1 MKRFLQTIG
10 ALLLIAAFALSILV
24 IVPLAKAPDNSIAK
38 DIIVKNVSVVNV
50 EGGKIL
56 LNQDVIIKDG
66 IVSSIEAT
74 SGKSH
79 SATLHVVDG
88 RGKYLSPGLWDMHTH
103 SLKVSPQTHHPL
115 LIANGVLSV
124 RDMSGCMSED
134 DNFWACIKDRKA
146 WNQET
151 ETGTGLSP
159 RYFLQSS
166 YQTNGGSE
174 VPEGFPSFFRAN
186 DVANIKQLVS
196 FYKNAGADFIKV
208 YSDLSP
214 EAYQALAKEA
224 EAQGLGIAGH
234 QPWRVSLL
242 EALAAKQQ
250 TIEHPRLFFVECFK
264 GHEQFRALSDPL
276 SVYTTE
282 FKTRLVDEQDTER
295 CAEMF
300 KKMANSDTFWTPTL
314 TVLQLGAKASDRS
327 FREDPRLRYIPTVT
341 KVGIWQADADQSA
354 KRATTPQGRP
364 VNVELYALAMKNL
377 AQAHAA
383 GVKLLLG
390 TDTGDSYVFP
400 GFSLHDEMAEY
411 VKAGISPQDV
421 LRIATIDAAKFSRV
435 EQRFGSIQVG
445 KAADMILLAA
455 NPYDDINNIRK
466 IDAVFY
472 GGRYFD
478 RSALDRMLEFAEQQ
492 AGSIHL
498 NVRVLWDALSSPL
511 MRVQLAD

>member
-1 MKRFLQTIG
+1 MKRFLQAIG

-24 IVPLAKAPDNSIAK
+24 NVPLAKAPDNSIAK
-38 DIIVKNVSVVNV
+38 DIIVKNVSVVDV

-196 FYKNAGADFIKV
+196 FYKNAGADFI
-208 YSDLSP
+208 
-214 EAYQALAKEA
+214 
-224 EAQGLGIAGH
+224 
-234 QPWRVSLL
+234 
-242 EALAAKQQ
+242 
-250 TIEHPRLFFVECFK
+250 
-264 GHEQFRALSDPL
+264 
-276 SVYTTE
+276 
-282 FKTRLVDEQDTER
+282 
-295 CAEMF
+295 
-300 KKMANSDTFWTPTL
+300 
-314 TVLQLGAKASDRS
+314 
-327 FREDPRLRYIPTVT
+327 
-341 KVGIWQADADQSA
+341 
-354 KRATTPQGRP
+354 
-364 VNVELYALAMKNL
+364 
-377 AQAHAA
+377 
-383 GVKLLLG
+383 
-390 TDTGDSYVFP
+390 
-400 GFSLHDEMAEY
+400 
-411 VKAGISPQDV
+411 
-421 LRIATIDAAKFSRV
+421 
-435 EQRFGSIQVG
+435 
-445 KAADMILLAA
+445 
-455 NPYDDINNIRK
+455 
-466 IDAVFY
+466 
-472 GGRYFD
+472 
-478 RSALDRMLEFAEQQ
+478 
-492 AGSIHL
+492 
-498 NVRVLWDALSSPL
+498 
-511 MRVQLAD
+511 